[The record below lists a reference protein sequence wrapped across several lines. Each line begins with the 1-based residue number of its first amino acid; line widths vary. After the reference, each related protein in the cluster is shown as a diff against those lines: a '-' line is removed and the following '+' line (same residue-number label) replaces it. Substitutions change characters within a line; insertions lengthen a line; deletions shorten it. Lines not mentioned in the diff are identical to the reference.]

1 MLGSATIRG
10 PESGLNASIY
20 GGSSAAVETNVE
32 RLIEFQEEGEQTNNY
47 EYSLLEWK
55 FISKNFFSFLFPSF
69 NRDLKAAHE
78 IR

>member
-47 EYSLLEWK
+47 EYSLLE
-55 FISKNFFSFLFPSF
+55 
-69 NRDLKAAHE
+69 E
-78 IR
+78 IHF